1 MKREI
6 LFRGKLSHSDKWIEG
21 NLLIANNDKPYIIPS
36 AVLEPDGHHLRID
49 SDSAYWIIPETIG
62 QFTGLTDKK
71 GVKIFE
77 GDVVRWSFG
86 QHYWEAV
93 ISSIENNKSN
103 TLYAIETFHNCTKDE
118 EGYYTYERSDSRR
131 GTRNDIEFMSKRIE
145 VIGTIHDNPKLINK

>member
-62 QFTGLTDKK
+62 QFTGLTDKN

-77 GDVVRWSFG
+77 GDIIKYTEHSNYLLKSFIADVS
-86 QHYWEAV
+86 Y
-93 ISSIENNKSN
+93 
-103 TLYAIETFHNCTKDE
+103 KDYLASFSYLKHGLDDNGFEQPLIHFFNEVDEFE
-118 EGYYTYERSDSRR
+118 EDMLPY
-131 GTRNDIEFMSKRIE
+131 IE
-145 VIGTIHDNPKLINK
+145 VIGNIHDNPELINK